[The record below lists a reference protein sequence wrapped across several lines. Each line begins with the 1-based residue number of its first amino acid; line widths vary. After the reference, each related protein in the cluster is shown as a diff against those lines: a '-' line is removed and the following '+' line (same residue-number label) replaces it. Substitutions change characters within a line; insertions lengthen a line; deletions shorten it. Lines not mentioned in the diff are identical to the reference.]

1 MTAIGPRFKS
11 LVNVFI
17 SGDLLYIP
25 QYWWHHVLSYG
36 TPNIAINIWFEM
48 FNYEEQFEK
57 SNLKEDT
64 DVVKVS
70 NISVAFTLVPGELS
84 SQAGTL

>member
-1 MTAIGPRFKS
+1 
-11 LVNVFI
+11 
-17 SGDLLYIP
+17 
-25 QYWWHHVLSYG
+25 
-36 TPNIAINIWFEM
+36 M

-70 NISVAFTLVPGELS
+70 NMSVAFTLVPGELS
-84 SQAGTL
+84 SQAETL